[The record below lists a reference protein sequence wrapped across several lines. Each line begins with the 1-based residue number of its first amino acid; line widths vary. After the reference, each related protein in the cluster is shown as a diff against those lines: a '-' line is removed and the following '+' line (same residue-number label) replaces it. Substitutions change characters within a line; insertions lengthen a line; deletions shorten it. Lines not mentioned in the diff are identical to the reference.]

1 MYVPA
6 VSYTMGGNRRRIR
19 TMGEER
25 LAGLALLHVHHD
37 MSINVEQIVTRF
49 AQLHPR
55 RLSLENIFS

>member
-1 MYVPA
+1 
-6 VSYTMGGNRRRIR
+6 MGENRRRIR

-25 LAGLALLHVHHD
+25 LTGLALLHVHHD

-55 RLSLENIFS
+55 RVSLENIFP